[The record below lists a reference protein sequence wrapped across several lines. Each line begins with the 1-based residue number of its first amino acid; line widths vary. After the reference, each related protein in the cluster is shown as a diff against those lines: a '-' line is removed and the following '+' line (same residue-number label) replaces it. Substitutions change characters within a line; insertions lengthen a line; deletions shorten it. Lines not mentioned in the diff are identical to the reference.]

1 MKSGSPDF
9 GYIWYQLLKYTECL
23 TCFLKKKDDFH
34 WKKKTKRETD
44 FLSSL
49 QQQQKKPMEGIDC
62 FRHHA
67 TQLSEKAL
75 SYNQVLIGLVSNEKI
90 F

>member
-1 MKSGSPDF
+1 MLNLF
-9 GYIWYQLLKYTECL
+9 FE
-23 TCFLKKKDDFH
+23 KKG
-34 WKKKTKRETD
+34 WLSLEKKKTKRETD

-67 TQLSEKAL
+67 TQLSEEAL